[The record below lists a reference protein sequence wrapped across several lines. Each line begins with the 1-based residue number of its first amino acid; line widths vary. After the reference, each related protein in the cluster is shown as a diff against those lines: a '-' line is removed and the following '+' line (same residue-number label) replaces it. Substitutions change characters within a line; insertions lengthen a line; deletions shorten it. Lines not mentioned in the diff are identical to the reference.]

1 MRPRVIEAAKDKFG
15 ENVVVK
21 SLVDLKGDEDEER
34 TENILVIG
42 TIFKQQERKP
52 SILAELSEEAGVEFE
67 APHTQYTADTD
78 TLVLEDESMRVQLE
92 CGDSGLQPGHIVN
105 GVVLGVWGR
114 EQRGGKFRVADTV
127 FSKVPAVKTEARKSP
142 EEEVSVVVM
151 SGLELGGEDAGW
163 VSAAQL
169 AVDWVRKN
177 LFPPD

>member
-114 EQRGGKFRVADTV
+114 EERGGKFRVADTV
-127 FSKVPAVKTEARKSP
+127 FSKVPAAVKTEARC

>member
-114 EQRGGKFRVADTV
+114 EERGGKFRVADTV
-127 FSKVPAVKTEARKSP
+127 FSKVPAVKTEARC